1 MTGVG
6 SPDISSPCL
15 ALDIGGTKVDCAII
29 RGDATILARERISVR
44 EHGDDLFGAIVDL
57 ISRVRTT
64 GHFSFLG
71 VGCAGPM
78 ARNGEYVSPLNIPAW
93 RDFALR
99 SKLEDALGLRVHID
113 GDARAL
119 ALGEGVFGAAV
130 NDLSYASLVVSTGV
144 GGAIVLNGRLLD
156 GETGNAGHIGHLNV
170 VPDGR
175 LCACG
180 SYGCLEAEAS
190 GRAIQDMT
198 GRPAREAD
206 EPTRARCAELV
217 GRAVGTLAA
226 VLDFSHCYV
235 AGAVA
240 LGFGDG
246 FFETAN
252 KAARALAMM
261 HYSSHVEIR
270 RSPLGVD
277 GPLLGAAVV
286 GWRGEAA

>member
-1 MTGVG
+1 
-6 SPDISSPCL
+6 
-15 ALDIGGTKVDCAII
+15 
-29 RGDATILARERISVR
+29 
-44 EHGDDLFGAIVDL
+44 
-57 ISRVRTT
+57 
-64 GHFSFLG
+64 
-71 VGCAGPM
+71 
-78 ARNGEYVSPLNIPAW
+78 
-93 RDFALR
+93 
-99 SKLEDALGLRVHID
+99 
-113 GDARAL
+113 
-119 ALGEGVFGAAV
+119 
-130 NDLSYASLVVSTGV
+130 
-144 GGAIVLNGRLLD
+144 
-156 GETGNAGHIGHLNV
+156 
-170 VPDGR
+170 
-175 LCACG
+175 
-180 SYGCLEAEAS
+180 
-190 GRAIQDMT
+190 
-198 GRPAREAD
+198 
-206 EPTRARCAELV
+206 LV